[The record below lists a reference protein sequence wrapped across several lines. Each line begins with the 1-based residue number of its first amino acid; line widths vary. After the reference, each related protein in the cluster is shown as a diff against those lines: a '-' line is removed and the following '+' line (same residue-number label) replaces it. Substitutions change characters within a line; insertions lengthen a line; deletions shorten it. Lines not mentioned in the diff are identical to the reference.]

1 MAKKRRRS
9 RKRKKMSTGKKV
21 AIAALI
27 ILLIF
32 AILAI
37 IVIINWKSIM
47 HKAEDILPTA
57 FTYPTEYEEYVTKY
71 GTEYNVEPAFIY
83 AVIKT
88 ESSFKPKAVSEVGA
102 RGLMQLMEEAF
113 TWLKYRMG
121 DKRDINFDSMFDPE
135 TNIQYG
141 TYYLSFLLQH
151 YDNNMD
157 LAAAAYHGG
166 IGTVDGWIEQGIVD
180 KKNVDIDKIP
190 QTNDKTAE
198 YVRRIRKAY
207 NKYKEV
213 LKEKKIIKE

>member
-1 MAKKRRRS
+1 MAKKRCKR
-9 RKRKKMSTGKKV
+9 RKKMSTGKKV
-21 AIAALI
+21 AIIALI
-27 ILLIF
+27 ILLLF
-32 AILAI
+32 AIATV
-37 IVIINWKSIM
+37 IVIMNWKDIV
-47 HKAEDILPTA
+47 HKAEDILPSA

-71 GTEYNVEPAFIY
+71 GTEYNVEPALIY

-88 ESSFKPKAVSEVGA
+88 ESSFKPKAVSNVGA

-121 DKRDINFDSMFDPE
+121 DQRDITFDSMFDPQ

-141 TYYLSFLLQH
+141 TYYLSFLLEH

-166 IGTVDGWIEQGIVD
+166 IGTVDGWLEQGIVD
-180 KKNVDIDKIP
+180 KNNVDVDKIP

-207 NKYKEV
+207 NKYKEI

>member
-1 MAKKRRRS
+1 MAKKRRKR
-9 RKRKKMSTGKKV
+9 RKKMSTGKKA
-21 AIAALI
+21 AIIALI
-27 ILLIF
+27 ILLLF
-32 AILAI
+32 AIATV
-37 IVIINWKSIM
+37 IVIMNWKDIV
-47 HKAEDILPTA
+47 HKAEDILPSA

-71 GTEYNVEPAFIY
+71 GTEYNVEPALIY

-88 ESSFKPKAVSEVGA
+88 ESSFKPKAVSNVGA

-121 DKRDINFDSMFDPE
+121 DQRDITFDSMFDPQ

-141 TYYLSFLLQH
+141 TYYLSFLLEH

-166 IGTVDGWIEQGIVD
+166 IGTVDGWLEQGIVD
-180 KKNVDIDKIP
+180 KNNVDVDKIP

-207 NKYKEV
+207 NKYKEI

>member
-1 MAKKRRRS
+1 MAKKRR
-9 RKRKKMSTGKKV
+9 KRKKKLSTGKKA
-21 AIAALI
+21 AIITLV
-27 ILLIF
+27 ILLLLGVI
-32 AILAI
+32 ALVVILNWRNI
-37 IVIINWKSIM
+37 IY
-47 HKAEDILPTA
+47 KAEDLFPTS

-71 GTEYNVEPAFIY
+71 GTEYKVEPAFIY

-88 ESSFKPKAVSEVGA
+88 ESSFKPKAESEVGA

-113 TWLKYRMG
+113 NWLKYRMG
-121 DKRDINFDSMFDPE
+121 DNRDINFDSMFDPQ

-141 TYYLSFLLQH
+141 TYYLSFLLEH
-151 YDNNMD
+151 YNNNMD

-166 IGTVDGWIEQGIVD
+166 IGTVDGWLESGIID
-180 KKNVDIDKIP
+180 KNNVDVDKIP

-207 NKYKEV
+207 NKYSEV

>member
-1 MAKKRRRS
+1 MAKKRRKR
-9 RKRKKMSTGKKV
+9 RKKMSTGKKA
-21 AIAALI
+21 AIIALI
-27 ILLIF
+27 ILLLF
-32 AILAI
+32 AIATV
-37 IVIINWKSIM
+37 IVIMNWKDIV
-47 HKAEDILPTA
+47 HKAEDILPSA

-71 GTEYNVEPAFIY
+71 GTEYNVEPALIY

-88 ESSFKPKAVSEVGA
+88 ESSFKPKAVSNVGA

-121 DKRDINFDSMFDPE
+121 DQRDITFDSMFDPQ

-141 TYYLSFLLQH
+141 TYYLSFLLEH

-166 IGTVDGWIEQGIVD
+166 IGTVDGWLEQGIVD
-180 KKNVDIDKIP
+180 KNNVDVDKIP

-198 YVRRIRKAY
+198 YVRRTRKAY
-207 NKYKEV
+207 NKYKEI